1 MPAEIVYGL
10 TLSDVLAVLRD
21 EGFTNAVP
29 GRIHYAITNGKIS
42 RPHLSHAHRYV
53 WTAENVQELRVYLSD
68 VPKPGRK
75 KATGSIT

>member
-1 MPAEIVYGL
+1 MERVFGM
-10 TLSDVLAVLRD
+10 TLADVLAVLRD

-42 RPHLSHAHRYV
+42 RPHVSHAHRYV
-53 WTAENVQELRVYLSD
+53 FTEANIEELKAYLSD

-75 KATGSIT
+75 AKEPDHSTV